1 MICLHTGV
9 VLITTRPG
17 LQKSSGLLGKM
28 REKMACSYVRA
39 MVLRRVIAHRF
50 VLRAGVQG
58 QAQPNPPVQTFLH
71 RSESQ
76 LNRKFNAAAVF
87 FCKAPSTQCGEW
99 PQQREEQTDQEGD
112 RCIIGVCSRQ
122 PLNVDIQHDQSHF
135 VLHSSSI
142 NSTIDSSAA
151 SILSCQCESSQHM
164 HE

>member
-1 MICLHTGV
+1 MVAWNPSVAKKGKPWRGKKCCRTFWTFFLCA
-9 VLITTRPG
+9 P
-17 LQKSSGLLGKM
+17 GLLGKM
-28 REKMACSYVRA
+28 PEDMVYSFFVDQWFRAKHNRTHLCILFFIVVRIRYTA
-39 MVLRRVIAHRF
+39 
-50 VLRAGVQG
+50 
-58 QAQPNPPVQTFLH
+58 
-71 RSESQ
+71 
-76 LNRKFNAAAVF
+76 NRCCALLQKHPA
-87 FCKAPSTQCGEW
+87 QCGEW